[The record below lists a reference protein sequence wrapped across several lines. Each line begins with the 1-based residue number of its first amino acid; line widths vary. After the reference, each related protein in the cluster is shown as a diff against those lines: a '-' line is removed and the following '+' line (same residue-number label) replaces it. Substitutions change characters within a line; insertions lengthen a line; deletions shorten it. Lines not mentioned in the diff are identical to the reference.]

1 MQEYHSHMDYTP
13 HMKLIKVYQK
23 TSIHYLLC
31 SFSLSLGLSITVAA
45 ANEKIAMIGHLLA
58 PIGWGLLP
66 GLLLHFTLI
75 LTGKEKS

>member
-23 TSIHYLLC
+23 LVFIICCALSVW
-31 SFSLSLGLSITVAA
+31 SLGLSITVAA

-66 GLLLHFTLI
+66 GLLLHLR
-75 LTGKEKS
+75 